1 MKREEEIRLRADEYA
16 KETWAIGTP
25 YSGFIA
31 GVLWA
36 DSHPQ
41 WISVADR
48 LPEENKNVFLFSK
61 ETGNAIGKYN
71 NGAFFTEMS
80 IRSNGNKEL
89 GTYVEFSYKVVNLN
103 VTHWMPLPEPPQTEE

>member
-1 MKREEEIRLRADEYA
+1 MKQ
-16 KETWAIGTP
+16 
-25 YSGFIA
+25 
-31 GVLWA
+31 
-36 DSHPQ
+36 Q

-48 LPEENKNVFLFSK
+48 LPEKNKNVLLFSK
-61 ETGNAIGKYN
+61 ETSTVIGKYL
-71 NGAFFTEMS
+71 NGLFFTETS

>member
-1 MKREEEIRLRADEYA
+1 MKQ
-16 KETWAIGTP
+16 
-25 YSGFIA
+25 
-31 GVLWA
+31 
-36 DSHPQ
+36 Q

-48 LPEENKNVFLFSK
+48 LPEENKNVLLFSK
-61 ETGNAIGKYN
+61 ETGNVIGKYN

-89 GTYVEFSYKVVNLN
+89 GTYIEFSYNILNLN